1 MSILDE
7 LDIYDEKKNEEPQ
20 NLDENDKKNKNKKEE
35 DNNKENSN
43 NESIDFTEDYIE
55 RLIKRI
61 IDSSLKDNNTNLED
75 KIDTLITLTKETNS
89 KIQNLSFKNINKELE
104 TTEKTIEEIRETVYD
119 QLLNYQKNVTD
130 TVAERFKIMLENLI
144 EVTSK
149 LREINIIL
157 NENLGIDNFIN
168 KVSEN
173 KNKNNRKSNFI
184 IYTLL
189 LIFGILGLVIFKLR
203 MR

>member
-7 LDIYDEKKNEEPQ
+7 LDIYDEKKNGEYQ
-20 NLDENDKKNKNKKEE
+20 NFNENDEKKESSDSE
-35 DNNKENSN
+35 NINNG
-43 NESIDFTEDYIE
+43 SIDFTEDDIE
-55 RLIKRI
+55 KLIKRI
-61 IDSSLKDNNTNLED
+61 IDSSLKQNNANLKD

-89 KIQNLSFKNINKELE
+89 EIKNLSFNDMNKELE
-104 TTEKTIEEIRETVYD
+104 STIETIEEIRETVYE

-144 EVTSK
+144 ELTSK

>member
-7 LDIYDEKKNEEPQ
+7 LGIYDEKKNGEYQ
-20 NLDENDKKNKNKKEE
+20 NFNENDEKKESSDSE
-35 DNNKENSN
+35 NINNR
-43 NESIDFTEDYIE
+43 SIDFTEDDIE
-55 RLIKRI
+55 KLIKRI
-61 IDSSLKDNNTNLED
+61 IDTSLKQNNANLED
-75 KIDTLITLTKETNS
+75 KIDTLITLAKETNS
-89 KIQNLSFKNINKELE
+89 EIKNLSFNDINKELE
-104 TTEKTIEEIRETVYD
+104 STAKAIEEIRETVYE

-168 KVSEN
+168 KISEN

-184 IYTLL
+184 IYTVI
-189 LIFGILGLVIFKLR
+189 LILGILGLVIFKLR

>member
-7 LDIYDEKKNEEPQ
+7 LGIYDEKKNGEYQ
-20 NLDENDKKNKNKKEE
+20 NFNENDERKESSDSE
-35 DNNKENSN
+35 NINNR
-43 NESIDFTEDYIE
+43 SIDFTEDDIE
-55 RLIKRI
+55 KLIKRI
-61 IDSSLKDNNTNLED
+61 IDSSLKQNNANLKD
-75 KIDTLITLTKETNS
+75 KIDTLITLIKETNS
-89 KIQNLSFKNINKELE
+89 EIKNLSFNDMNKELE
-104 TTEKTIEEIRETVYD
+104 STIETIEEIRESVYE

-189 LIFGILGLVIFKLR
+189 LIFGILGLVIFKLK

>member
-7 LDIYDEKKNEEPQ
+7 LGIYDEKKNGEYQ
-20 NLDENDKKNKNKKEE
+20 NFNENDEKKESSDSE
-35 DNNKENSN
+35 NINNR
-43 NESIDFTEDYIE
+43 SIDFTEDDIE
-55 RLIKRI
+55 KLIKRI
-61 IDSSLKDNNTNLED
+61 IDSSLKQNNANLKD
-75 KIDTLITLTKETNS
+75 KIDTLISLTKETNS
-89 KIQNLSFKNINKELE
+89 EIKNLSFNDMNKELE
-104 TTEKTIEEIRETVYD
+104 STIETIEEIRESVYE

-173 KNKNNRKSNFI
+173 KNKNNRKSSFI

-189 LIFGILGLVIFKLR
+189 LIFGILGLVIFKLK

>member
-119 QLLNYQKNVTD
+119 QLLNYQKKVTD

-157 NENLGIDNFIN
+157 NENLSIDNFIN

-173 KNKNNRKSNFI
+173 KKNKKSNFM
-184 IYTLL
+184 IYTVILL
-189 LIFGILGLVIFKLR
+189 FGLLGLVIFKLK

>member
-7 LDIYDEKKNEEPQ
+7 LDIYDEKKNGEYQ
-20 NLDENDKKNKNKKEE
+20 NFNENDEKKESSNSE
-35 DNNKENSN
+35 NINNG
-43 NESIDFTEDYIE
+43 SIDFTEDDIE
-55 RLIKRI
+55 KLIKRI
-61 IDSSLKDNNTNLED
+61 IDSSLKQNNANLKD
-75 KIDTLITLTKETNS
+75 KIDTLISLTKETNS
-89 KIQNLSFKNINKELE
+89 EIKNLSFNDMNKELE
-104 TTEKTIEEIRETVYD
+104 STIETIEEIRETVYE

-149 LREINIIL
+149 LREINIII

>member
-7 LDIYDEKKNEEPQ
+7 LDIYDEKKNEEEK
-20 NLDENDKKNKNKKEE
+20 NFNENDEKKGRRDSKNI
-35 DNNKENSN
+35 N
-43 NESIDFTEDYIE
+43 NESIDFTEDDIE
-55 RLIKRI
+55 KLIKRI
-61 IDSSLKDNNTNLED
+61 IDTSLKQNNANLED
-75 KIDTLITLTKETNS
+75 KIDTLITLAKETNS
-89 KIQNLSFKNINKELE
+89 EIKNLSFNDINKELE
-104 TTEKTIEEIRETVYD
+104 STAKAVEEIRETVYE

-173 KNKNNRKSNFI
+173 KNRNNKKSNFI
-184 IYTLL
+184 IYTIILL
-189 LIFGILGLVIFKLR
+189 FGILGLVIFKLR

>member
-7 LDIYDEKKNEEPQ
+7 LDIYDEKKNGEYQ
-20 NLDENDKKNKNKKEE
+20 NFNENDEKKESSDSE
-35 DNNKENSN
+35 NINNG
-43 NESIDFTEDYIE
+43 SIDFTEDDIE
-55 RLIKRI
+55 KLIKRI
-61 IDSSLKDNNTNLED
+61 IDSSLKQNNANLKD
-75 KIDTLITLTKETNS
+75 KINTLISLTKETNS
-89 KIQNLSFKNINKELE
+89 EIKNLSFNDMNKELE
-104 TTEKTIEEIRETVYD
+104 STIETIEEIRETVYD

-157 NENLGIDNFIN
+157 NENLNIDNFIN
-168 KVSEN
+168 KASEKGN
-173 KNKNNRKSNFI
+173 SKNSNFI
-184 IYTLL
+184 IYIVI

>member
-189 LIFGILGLVIFKLR
+189 LIFGILGLVIFKLK

>member
-7 LDIYDEKKNEEPQ
+7 LNIEDEECQNLSENDEKNKEEYS
-20 NLDENDKKNKNKKEE
+20 DKKTI
-35 DNNKENSN
+35 N
-43 NESIDFTEDYIE
+43 NESIELTEYDIGN
-55 RLIKRI
+55 LIKKI
-61 IDSSLKDNNTNLED
+61 IDSSLEQNNANLEN
-75 KIDTLITLTKETNS
+75 KIDILITLIKETNS
-89 KIQNLSFKNINKELE
+89 EIKNLSFNSIHKELE
-104 TTEKTIEEIRETVYD
+104 AAAKTIEEIRETVYD

-157 NENLGIDNFIN
+157 NENLNIDNFIN
-168 KVSEN
+168 KTPEKGNS
-173 KNKNNRKSNFI
+173 KKSNFI
-184 IYTLL
+184 IYIVILL
-189 LIFGILGLVIFKLR
+189 FGILGLVIFKLR

>member
-7 LDIYDEKKNEEPQ
+7 LGIYDEKKNGEYQ
-20 NLDENDKKNKNKKEE
+20 NFNENDEKKESSDSE
-35 DNNKENSN
+35 NINNR
-43 NESIDFTEDYIE
+43 SIDFTEDDIE
-55 RLIKRI
+55 KLIKRI
-61 IDSSLKDNNTNLED
+61 IDSSLKQNNANLKD
-75 KIDTLITLTKETNS
+75 KIDTLITLIKETNS
-89 KIQNLSFKNINKELE
+89 EIKNLSFNDMNKELE
-104 TTEKTIEEIRETVYD
+104 STIETIEEIRESVYE

-157 NENLGIDNFIN
+157 NENSGIDNFIN

-189 LIFGILGLVIFKLR
+189 LIFGILGLVIFKLK

>member
-7 LDIYDEKKNEEPQ
+7 LGIYDEKKNGEYQ
-20 NLDENDKKNKNKKEE
+20 NFNENDEKKESSDSE
-35 DNNKENSN
+35 NINNR
-43 NESIDFTEDYIE
+43 SIDFTEDDIE
-55 RLIKRI
+55 KLIKRI
-61 IDSSLKDNNTNLED
+61 IDSSLKQNNANLKD
-75 KIDTLITLTKETNS
+75 KIDTLITLIKETNS
-89 KIQNLSFKNINKELE
+89 EIKNLSFNDMNKELE
-104 TTEKTIEEIRETVYD
+104 STIETIEEIRESVYE

-173 KNKNNRKSNFI
+173 KNKNNRKSSFI

>member
-7 LDIYDEKKNEEPQ
+7 LGIYDEKKNGEYQ
-20 NLDENDKKNKNKKEE
+20 NFNENDEKKESSDSE
-35 DNNKENSN
+35 NINNR
-43 NESIDFTEDYIE
+43 SIDFTEDDIE
-55 RLIKRI
+55 KLIKRI
-61 IDSSLKDNNTNLED
+61 IDSSLKQNNANLKD
-75 KIDTLITLTKETNS
+75 KIDTLITLIKETNS
-89 KIQNLSFKNINKELE
+89 EIKNLSFNDMNKELE
-104 TTEKTIEEIRETVYD
+104 STIETIEEIRESVYE

-189 LIFGILGLVIFKLR
+189 LIFGILGLVIFKLK

>member
-7 LDIYDEKKNEEPQ
+7 LDIYDEKKNGEYQ
-20 NLDENDKKNKNKKEE
+20 NFNENDEKKESSDSE
-35 DNNKENSN
+35 NINNG
-43 NESIDFTEDYIE
+43 SIDFTEDDIE
-55 RLIKRI
+55 KLIKRI
-61 IDSSLKDNNTNLED
+61 IDSSLKQNNANLKD

-89 KIQNLSFKNINKELE
+89 EIKNLSFNDMNKELE
-104 TTEKTIEEIRETVYD
+104 STIETIEEIRETVYE

-149 LREINIIL
+149 LKEINIIL

-189 LIFGILGLVIFKLR
+189 LIFGILGLVIFKLK

>member
-7 LDIYDEKKNEEPQ
+7 LNIEDEECQNLSENDEKNKEEYS
-20 NLDENDKKNKNKKEE
+20 DKKTI
-35 DNNKENSN
+35 N
-43 NESIDFTEDYIE
+43 NESIEHTEYDIE
-55 RLIKRI
+55 NLIKKI
-61 IDSSLKDNNTNLED
+61 IDSSLEQNNANLEN
-75 KIDTLITLTKETNS
+75 KIDILITLIKETNS
-89 KIQNLSFKNINKELE
+89 EIKNLSFNSINKELE
-104 TTEKTIEEIRETVYD
+104 TAAKTIEEIRETVYD

-189 LIFGILGLVIFKLR
+189 LIFGILGLVIFKLK